1 MIGSL
6 HLLQMKL
13 KECCTL
19 FVDGDWI
26 ESKDQSPEGIRLVQT
41 GNIGNGRYLEK
52 ESRAK
57 YISEET
63 FETVNDVM
71 DQPVMAP
78 AGQIALELPESASAQ
93 TALGAEENRLYFC
106 DGYTVTV
113 QTMERGD
120 LKRTAKSLC
129 GFDTAELKIVETSD
143 GDIKR
148 WDWVWT
154 AAGEGGDAIGR
165 AAVIDDG
172 KYHYCVT
179 VMADAQKAGE
189 MEDQWAK
196 LFRSF
201 RID

>member
-1 MIGSL
+1 
-6 HLLQMKL
+6 MK
-13 KECCTL
+13 KW
-19 FVDGDWI
+19 WI
-26 ESKDQSPEGIRLVQT
+26 LMFMVVFLT
-41 GNIGNGRYLEK
+41 GC
-52 ESRAK
+52 AA
-57 YISEET
+57 EET

-179 VMADAQKAGE
+179 VMADAQQAGE
-189 MEDQWAK
+189 MEDQWSK